1 MSTVSFGYF
10 LAGIGCGWVPP
21 ILNRYKGSA
30 TDFSLTTED
39 CSLIASLHYA
49 GKGIACL
56 LTVLLIDK
64 VGRNPIFIFG
74 AISSFGV
81 WLAVFLTKSIPLH
94 FAIRL
99 LFGLSAGSFEMAC
112 PVYIGENS
120 SPKLRCIFGGICVI
134 FFYSG
139 ELVAFFVGTY
149 FAYGTIAIVFMAITI
164 ASILSTFWLR
174 EPAQYLLMQ
183 GREEKAAKNF
193 FTLRGSNEA
202 AKREFDDIKVNLQQ
216 QKRHP
221 FSIQLLAKKG
231 IRAVCIVN
239 LFMYLTGFPP
249 INAMSSLVL
258 LPIGQVTP
266 NELTIILGLIQLIS
280 VTLSS
285 TFIERFGRRP
295 LLMTSAAICFFIHVI
310 NGIVYYFNERGTPLP
325 FAPWLLFIFITGYS
339 VVTASLIFPISTV
352 IRGELLSPQL
362 KPIGS
367 SMSVG
372 LNSILSVGMTTAFL
386 MVAETYGMHTN
397 FFFFAIMSALMF
409 VYVYV
414 DLLETKGL
422 TLTEIQK
429 ELQN

>member
-1 MSTVSFGYF
+1 M
-10 LAGIGCGWVPP
+10 PP
-21 ILNRYKGSA
+21 ILNKYKGSA

-56 LTVLLIDK
+56 LTLMLIDK
-64 VGRNPIFIFG
+64 VGRNPIFIVS
-74 AISSFGV
+74 AIASLAM
-81 WLAVFLTKSIPLH
+81 WLAVISTKSIPLH
-94 FAIRL
+94 FVIRL
-99 LFGLSAGSFEMAC
+99 LFGLSAGSVEMAC

-120 SPKLRCIFGGICVI
+120 SPKLRGVFGGICI
-134 FFYSG
+134 ISFYSG
-139 ELVAFFVGTY
+139 ELIAFFVATY
-149 FAYGTIAIVFMAITI
+149 FSYHTVAIVFMGIAI
-164 ASILSTFWLR
+164 ASILSTFCLR
-174 EPAQYLLMQ
+174 EPAQYLLAQ
-183 GREEKAAKNF
+183 GREEKAAETF
-193 FTLRGSNEA
+193 FALRGTAEA
-202 AKREFDDIKVNLQQ
+202 AKREFEEMKTTLQQ

-221 FSIQLLAKKG
+221 FSIQLLANKG

-249 INAMSSLVL
+249 INAMSSLVF
-258 LPIGQVTP
+258 LPIGRVSS

-295 LLMTSAAICFFIHVI
+295 LLMSSAAICFVFQLI
-310 NGIVYYFNERGTPLP
+310 NAIVYWLIGQGTPPP
-325 FAPWLLFIFITGYS
+325 FAPWLLFISISGYS
-339 VVTASLIFPISTV
+339 VLTAALIFPICTV

-362 KPIGS
+362 KPIGGC
-367 SMSVG
+367 MSVV

-386 MVAETYGMHTN
+386 MVAETYGMQTN
-397 FFFFAIMSALMF
+397 FFFFAAMSALMF

-422 TLTEIQK
+422 TLTEIQRA
-429 ELQN
+429 LQNS